1 MDAEAFQEAP
11 PGEPPRGPEPR
22 WRQHEGVA
30 IARGTGARSRG
41 RDQAGTADGAAARV
55 TFGDVFASSE
65 FRALWAAQVLSVAGD
80 QLARVALTILVFNV
94 THSAL
99 LAAVTFAVS
108 IVPTFLGGLLLS
120 GLADR
125 FPRRTVMIAC
135 DVARAALVAVMAV
148 PGTPLA
154 VLVCLLFV
162 VTLIGA
168 PFTSARAALYPDILT
183 GDAYVLGSAV
193 SLTTIQFAQVVGFAV
208 GGAAVALIGVG
219 PSLLVDAATFAASAL
234 VIRAWVRA
242 RPAAAPDRPEAP
254 DRPKER
260 RGDLAAGLRLV
271 FGTPALWWPMLL
283 GWLAAFYNVP
293 EAVAVPLVR
302 TQGGGDIWIGL
313 LLAAAAFGSTAGAL
327 VFSRAVPPA
336 RRLRWMAPLAVAA
349 CGVLM
354 LFAFRPALP
363 LMLVILLAAGLFD
376 CFQVAAYAAFV
387 IASPPAQRSQAF
399 GIAQGGMTL
408 GQGVMMIIAGAVA
421 QRVDPSLVI
430 AASGA
435 LGTITAIG
443 IAAGHRRRR

>member
-1 MDAEAFQEAP
+1 
-11 PGEPPRGPEPR
+11 
-22 WRQHEGVA
+22 
-30 IARGTGARSRG
+30 
-41 RDQAGTADGAAARV
+41 
-55 TFGDVFASSE
+55 
-65 FRALWAAQVLSVAGD
+65 VLSVAGD
-80 QLARVALTILVFNV
+80 QLARVALTILVFNE

-135 DVARAALVAVMAV
+135 DLARAGLVVVMAV
-148 PGTPLA
+148 PGMPLA

-183 GDAYVLGSAV
+183 GDSYVLGSAV
-193 SLTTIQFAQVVGFAV
+193 SLTTIQFAQVAGFAV

-219 PSLLVDAATFAASAL
+219 PALLADAATFAASAL
-234 VIRAWVRA
+234 LIRALVRA
-242 RPAAAPDRPEAP
+242 RPAVAPDRPQT
-254 DRPKER
+254 RFS
-260 RGDLAAGLRLV
+260 DLAAGLRLV
-271 FGTPALWWPMLL
+271 FARPALWWPMLL

-302 TQGGGDIWIGL
+302 TLGGGDIWVGL
-313 LLAAAAFGSTAGAL
+313 ILAATALGSAAGAL
-327 VFSRAVPPA
+327 LFSRLVTPA
-336 RRLRWMAPLAVAA
+336 RRVRWVTPLAVATCA
-349 CGVLM
+349 VLM
-354 LFAFRPALP
+354 AFAFRPPLP
-363 LMLVILLAAGLFD
+363 AAVGILTVCGLCD
-376 CFQVAAYAAFV
+376 CYQVAAYAAFV
-387 IASPPAQRSQAF
+387 TASPPAQRGQAF

-435 LGTITAIG
+435 LGAIAAIG
-443 IAAGHRRRR
+443 IAAGRRRR

>member
-11 PGEPPRGPEPR
+11 PGGSPHGPGPSREDR
-22 WRQHEGVA
+22 AEGVA

-41 RDQAGTADGAAARV
+41 PDQAGTGGGAARV

-80 QLARVALTILVFNV
+80 QLARVALTILVFNR

-135 DVARAALVAVMAV
+135 DLARAALVAVMAV
-148 PGTPLA
+148 PGVPLA
-154 VLVCLLFV
+154 VLVALLFV

-168 PFTSARAALYPDILT
+168 PFTSARAAIYPDILT
-183 GDAYVLGSAV
+183 GDSYVLGSAV
-193 SLTTIQFAQVVGFAV
+193 SLTTIQFAQVAGFAV

-219 PSLLVDAATFAASAL
+219 PALLVDAATFAASAL
-234 VIRAWVRA
+234 LIRVLVRA
-242 RPAAAPDRPEAP
+242 RAAAAPDRPQT
-254 DRPKER
+254 RFS
-260 RGDLAAGLRLV
+260 DLAAGLRLV
-271 FGTPALWWPMLL
+271 FAEPALWWPMLL

-302 TQGGGDIWIGL
+302 TLGGGDIWVGL
-313 LLAAAAFGSTAGAL
+313 ILAATALGSAAGAL
-327 VFSRAVPPA
+327 LFSRLVTPA
-336 RRLRWMAPLAVAA
+336 RRVRWVTPLAVATCA
-349 CGVLM
+349 VLM
-354 LFAFRPALP
+354 AFAFRPSLP
-363 LMLVILLAAGLFD
+363 VAVGILTVCGLCD
-376 CFQVAAYAAFV
+376 CYQVAAYAAFV

-435 LGTITAIG
+435 LGVITAIG
-443 IAAGHRRRR
+443 IAAGHRRR